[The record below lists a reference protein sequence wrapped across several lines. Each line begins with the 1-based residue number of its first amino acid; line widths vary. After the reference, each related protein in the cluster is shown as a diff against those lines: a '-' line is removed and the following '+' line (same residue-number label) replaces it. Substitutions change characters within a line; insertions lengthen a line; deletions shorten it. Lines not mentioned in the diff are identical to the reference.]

1 MRSKL
6 VVLCAMSAICAALTA
21 FAVSQN
27 EIDYAA
33 FAIGET
39 PCGVML
45 SVYDGLESRGFSWQV
60 SNTVETTEVQ
70 LLKGSYG
77 PADAATFASEG
88 RKLPAYIKTGNVS
101 NLGMDRGANGYKA
114 FVTGLEP
121 GATYSYRIVATYDGG
136 TREACAYGSFA
147 VKTAKPETVTVV
159 NINDVQTKDGS
170 KYYKA
175 ANACAAAATAAGG
188 ADKIDFILQGGDFF
202 HMKGEKMTN
211 VGVHSNSLNNTRWAM
226 AAETVTPHFPAVPWV
241 NVGGNHDDCA
251 YVFVASEAF
260 ALTNSPH
267 AQGTTYV
274 GGHSFTRGNVH
285 FTTLPFN
292 LMFDG
297 KNYSADGMYEWLEND
312 LKASLA
318 DTNVRW
324 RVVALHFGPYTTGDH
339 AVSKNLDYTE
349 TEAASN
355 LIVRL
360 TPMFAANRIDLVLQA
375 HDHTYSKTVPYRWSG
390 RGYTTSETDAATL
403 NLSPTT
409 ETESGLTYDVDP
421 KGTYYVSAGCVGHRV
436 GENVNYAKVGTTSSY
451 THRNLKVATGKVKVT
466 SSVSTVGD
474 DASKDTGKQ
483 MFGILKATGDRLVYS
498 FYIVPTD
505 GVETSELY
513 DYVAIRKTAASDE
526 PVTPVEEGEGE
537 GEGGG
542 EGEGEGEGQGE
553 GEDEGGGEEQKP
565 VVPTEKV
572 EKIVGPRP
580 IAPDEFPTEYPKGV
594 KTVKELIDALTE
606 AKAGDVVYVEPGTYD
621 LTGVQMEPE
630 SSTASSAKKSH
641 ILLKK
646 TIAIVGTT
654 NDAAEVV
661 LKGDNTSHRVL
672 MFNKSGATLTLS
684 NLTFTCGKPGE
695 IGGGIYLYDGK
706 ACCVNCRFVSN
717 RGSYGGGFGV
727 KQNTAR
733 DCEFRRCYFADNVA
747 GTGGGLYLYQK
758 GSTVDCVFERN
769 TVTSSGGGAYYGA
782 HTNSAFRANV
792 SAPTTSVAGCG
803 GGGLAYGSAV
813 ACIVECNTNAVV
825 DSHGGA
831 TYNTTPLVDCFFS
844 GNFGANNGLV
854 AGADLIDGCTF
865 VNNHNNEAIVRRAGT
880 GGGVVRNSVFWHN
893 TGMPIAAKD
902 NSSRRTVCNCL
913 FEANTNSSLTS
924 YCDLLNCT
932 FVGNVCGNAPA
943 GAHDNAVNCVFS
955 GNTPQDVYQGK
966 NDSGYPAMTNC
977 VYVTRSG
984 STELIKAVDCKQVAD
999 VKFADPAN
1007 GNYLPKNYKSPLYN
1021 AGYEDADY
1029 RAAVG
1034 LTDCAGGA
1042 RRMFGRLDVGAFELQ
1057 KRPGLKVLVK

>member
-1 MRSKL
+1 MRAKL
-6 VVLCAMSAICAALTA
+6 VVSCAMSAVCAALTA
-21 FAVSQN
+21 FAVSEN

-77 PADAATFASEG
+77 SADAATFASEG
-88 RKLPAYIKTGNVS
+88 RKLPAYIKTGNVG
-101 NLGMDRGANGYKA
+101 NLGMDQGANGYKA

-136 TREACAYGSFA
+136 AREACAYGSFA

-159 NINDVQTKDGS
+159 NINDVQTRDGS
-170 KYYKA
+170 LYYKA
-175 ANACAAAATAAGG
+175 ANACAAAATTAGG
-188 ADKIDFILQGGDFF
+188 ADQIDFVLQGGDFF

-339 AVSKNLDYTE
+339 AVSKDFGYTE

-421 KGTYYVSAGCVGHRV
+421 KGTYYVSAGCVGRRV

-466 SSVSTVGD
+466 SSVSAAGD
-474 DASKDTGKQ
+474 NASLSVNKQ
-483 MFGILKATGDRLVYS
+483 MFGILKAAGDRLVYS
-498 FYIVPTD
+498 FYIVPAD

-526 PVTPVEEGEGE
+526 PVTPYVEP
-537 GEGGG
+537 
-542 EGEGEGEGQGE
+542 EGEGEGQGE
-553 GEDEGGGEEQKP
+553 GEDEGEGQGEGEGGGQEQEP
-565 VVPTEKV
+565 VVPVKKV

-580 IAPDEFPTEYPKGV
+580 IAPDEFPTEYPEGV

-630 SSTASSAKKSH
+630 SSSASSAKKSH
-641 ILLKK
+641 IILKK

-654 NDAAEVV
+654 NDASAVV

-672 MFNKSGATLTLS
+672 MFNLDGSTLTLS

-695 IGGGIYLYDGK
+695 IGGGVYLYDGK
-706 ACCVNCRFVSN
+706 ARCVNCRFVAN
-717 RGSYGGGFGV
+717 RGTYGGGFGV
-727 KQNTAR
+727 RQSKAR
-733 DCEFRRCYFADNVA
+733 DCVFRRCAFIDNMA
-747 GTGGGLYLYQK
+747 GTGGGLYLYQM
-758 GSTVDCVFERN
+758 GSTVDCTFEGN
-769 TVTSSGGGAYYGA
+769 VATSQGGGASGGA
-782 HTNSAFRANV
+782 HTNAVFRYNGC
-792 SAPTTSVAGCG
+792 APTSSPESCG
-803 GGGLAYGSAV
+803 GGGLAAGTAAV
-813 ACIVECNTNAVV
+813 ATLFVGNTNDVTKSHGAAAYNVTRLEGCVIRQSRAQSNSVVANSATVSDSLFEENKGPAVV
-825 DSHGGA
+825 RAAASLM
-831 TYNTTPLVDCFFS
+831 TVS
-844 GNFGANNGLV
+844 
-854 AGADLIDGCTF
+854 GCTF
-865 VNNHNNEAIVRRAGT
+865 RSNDCLQVEGKAAYRH
-880 GGGVVRNSVFWHN
+880 SVY
-893 TGMPIAAKD
+893 
-902 NSSRRTVCNCL
+902 NCL
-913 FEANTNSSLTS
+913 FEDNSPSGYLVSYANC
-924 YCDLLNCT
+924 YNCT
-932 FVGNVCGNAPA
+932 FVGNACGSSCAPMNA
-943 GAHDNAVNCVFS
+943 NETAVNCVLS
-955 GNTPQDVYQGK
+955 GNTPQDIYAS
-966 NDSGYPAMTNC
+966 NYPTMTNC
-977 VYVTRSG
+977 VFVTRSG
-984 STELIKAVDCKQVAD
+984 SKELEKAVDCKQVAD

-1021 AGYEDADY
+1021 AGYEDNDY
-1029 RAAVG
+1029 LAAVG
-1034 LTDCAGGA
+1034 ATDCAGGA

-1057 KRPGLKVLVK
+1057 KRPGLQVLVK